1 MPKPPDDDDDD
12 LELELEPV
20 DPEILAM
27 EQERGRRK
35 TEEAVARVDIDEILD
50 KQRDQQQSNYD
61 VDWSRFRALRFTT
74 RHLLILTAILAI
86 GLTLKVQL
94 GGCMALFVMGLT
106 AIGAGWY
113 VVALT
118 ERRETAERR
127 RIREEFYAAHGA
139 KRAAASTPQEEG
151 FQLPSPAAPR
161 REFRFAFSLKE
172 MFITMTIAAVML
184 GLLFTLGP
192 KVITIA
198 LGAIALVGL
207 AVQTFGWFDPPPA
220 IVLGWWLLLMLYL
233 LLGLLTAFGMEIFG
247 P

>member
-1 MPKPPDDDDDD
+1 MPKPPDDDDDDD

-50 KQRDQQQSNYD
+50 KQRDQQGNYD
-61 VDWSRFRALRFTT
+61 VDWSRFKSFRFTT

-86 GLTLKVQL
+86 GLTLNVQL
-94 GGCMALFVMGLT
+94 GGCMALFVMALT

-118 ERRETAERR
+118 ERREAAERR
-127 RIREEFYAAHGA
+127 RMRDEFYAAQGA
-139 KRAAASTPQEEG
+139 KRAATDDGENEG

-172 MFITMTIAAVML
+172 MFITMTVAAVML
-184 GLLFTLGP
+184 GLLLALGP

-198 LGAIALVGL
+198 LGVIALLGL